1 MLVVI
6 SAAYCKSVKDVI
18 IIKPKVFSDERG
30 CFFESYSKR
39 DYEKEGIT
47 EEFMQD
53 NQSFSKKG
61 VLRGLHFQKNHGQ
74 AKLVRV
80 IQGMVLDVFVDIRR
94 ESPDF
99 LRWGKE
105 VLSDENGKC
114 IYLPKGFAHGFLTL
128 SETALFAY
136 KCTDYYDKDDQSGII
151 WNDSFLGIDW
161 GIENGFFPILSEK
174 DKNLMSVNQLISL
187 GVI

>member
-105 VLSDENGKC
+105 KL
-114 IYLPKGFAHGFLTL
+114 
-128 SETALFAY
+128 
-136 KCTDYYDKDDQSGII
+136 
-151 WNDSFLGIDW
+151 
-161 GIENGFFPILSEK
+161 
-174 DKNLMSVNQLISL
+174 
-187 GVI
+187 

>member
-47 EEFMQD
+47 EEFVQD

-105 VLSDENGKC
+105 VLSHGNGKC

-136 KCTDYYDKDDQSGII
+136 KCTDYYNKEDESGII

-161 GIENGFFPILSEK
+161 GIENEFSPILSEK